1 MKRTVFAGT
10 ISALALGAV
19 ILGAAVPASAFG
31 AAGERA
37 GQRAGMNLL
46 QQADSDGDG
55 ALTQAE
61 FDAFM
66 SERFAQID
74 SDGDGTVT
82 ADELQA
88 ARPLAGMRGGEKGGM
103 RFMRGRDGGHHFRAG
118 GRHQMGE
125 EVTPEMREARA
136 QAMIAR
142 MDTDG
147 DGLLSVEELSAE
159 PSPQRLFG
167 MLDTNGDG
175 AISQE
180 EFEAA
185 REKFADRM
193 PRGGF
198 FNR

>member
-1 MKRTVFAGT
+1 MKHTVFAGT
-10 ISALALGAV
+10 ISALALGVV
-19 ILGAAVPASAFG
+19 ILGAALPASAFG
-31 AAGERA
+31 GAGERA
-37 GQRAGMNLL
+37 GRNLGMNFI

-55 ALTQAE
+55 ALTRAE

-66 SERFAQID
+66 SERFAMID
-74 SDGDGTVT
+74 ADGDGTVT

-88 ARPLAGMRGGEKGGM
+88 ARPMAGMRGGERDGM
-103 RFMRGRDGGHHFRAG
+103 RHMGGRDGGHFRAG
-118 GRHQMGE
+118 GRHGMGE

-136 QAMIAR
+136 QAMVAR
-142 MDTDG
+142 MDADG

-159 PSPQRLFG
+159 PSPERIFG
-167 MLDTNGDG
+167 MLDTDGDG

-185 REKFADRM
+185 REKFGQRM